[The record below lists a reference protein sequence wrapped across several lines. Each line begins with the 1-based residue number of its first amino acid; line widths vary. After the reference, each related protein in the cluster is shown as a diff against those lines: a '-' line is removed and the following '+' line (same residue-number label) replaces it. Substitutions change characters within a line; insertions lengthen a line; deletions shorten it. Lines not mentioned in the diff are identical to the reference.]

1 MYGSRFATTMS
12 FVAPSRSLATASSR
26 AFVHPIVRPPRSD
39 YSSMGDV
46 PADTDDQSDV
56 LGTTVAMDHWQRAYQ
71 NRLNGP

>member
-1 MYGSRFATTMS
+1 
-12 FVAPSRSLATASSR
+12 
-26 AFVHPIVRPPRSD
+26 
-39 YSSMGDV
+39 MGDV